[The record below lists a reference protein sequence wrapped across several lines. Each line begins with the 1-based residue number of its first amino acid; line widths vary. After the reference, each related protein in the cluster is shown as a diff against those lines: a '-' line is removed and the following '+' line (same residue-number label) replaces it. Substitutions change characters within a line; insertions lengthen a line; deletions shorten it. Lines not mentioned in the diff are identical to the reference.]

1 MFRSFLLEAAGR
13 TVNPLTG
20 VIGLYFTGK
29 WPVCLLAVDM
39 ILKGGKVLPLHIVHE
54 PQALP
59 FLRPMANNQTAP
71 IMIGSSNP
79 AGNSIVP
86 TGDGDGE
93 EKEVPTLLDLFQ

>member
-1 MFRSFLLEAAGR
+1 MFRSFLFEAAGR
-13 TVNPLTG
+13 AVNPLTG
-20 VIGLYFTGK
+20 VIGLYITGK

-54 PQALP
+54 PQAQP
-59 FLRPMANNQTAP
+59 PIANNQNAS

-79 AGNSIVP
+79 AGNNIVR

-93 EKEVPTLLDLFQ
+93 EKGVPKLLDLFH